1 MLIINLIAIILIIF
15 GVFVIFELSPEKIG
29 SDLLSFLNKDKTL
42 KQRVKI
48 AQGKA
53 KKSKLQTALSD
64 MYGALKATNS
74 ENKFAVLI
82 SVSVLGLVAGCVF
95 AALIGNIIIVPVFAL
110 VSFVLPYGYAKG
122 LASSY
127 NKQLSEELET
137 ALSIITT
144 SYISNED
151 IIYAIENSIDHIR
164 QPVKQVF
171 KEFLG
176 KTKLIN
182 SNVKLAI
189 AQMKDNVNNEV
200 FWEWCDNLIECQDNI
215 TLKHTLQ
222 PLTARLA
229 DIRIVNAELTVMLS
243 SPRKEYITMLIML
256 FANIPLL
263 YLLNKEWCM
272 TLFETF
278 AGQLVL
284 GITAIVCVIT
294 AILCYK
300 FTQPIEFKR

>member
-1 MLIINLIAIILIIF
+1 MLLINLVSVILIIF
-15 GVFVIFELSPEKIG
+15 GISVLFGLTPERIGNDLIAFLRKEKSLSHQIK
-29 SDLLSFLNKDKTL
+29 
-42 KQRVKI
+42 V
-48 AQGKA
+48 AQGKI
-53 KKSKLQTALSD
+53 KKSKLQTALNE
-64 MYGALKATNS
+64 MYNALKATGS

-82 SVSVLGLVAGCVF
+82 SLSAIGMIVGCLF
-95 AALIGNIIIVPVFAL
+95 AAMIGNIIFVPAFVMI
-110 VSFVLPYGYAKG
+110 SFILPYGYAKM
-122 LASSY
+122 LATAY
-127 NKQLSEELET
+127 HKHMADELET

-151 IIYAIENSIDHIR
+151 IIYAVESSIDHIR
-164 QPVKQVF
+164 QPVKEVF

-189 AQMKDNVNNEV
+189 SQMKNGINNEI
-200 FWEWCDNLIECQDNI
+200 FAEWCDNLIECQDNI

-229 DIRIVNAELTVMLS
+229 DVRIVNAELSVLMA
-243 SPRKEYITMLIML
+243 SPRREYATMLVL
-256 FANIPLL
+256 LLGNIPLL

-272 TLFETF
+272 SLFETF

-284 GITAIVCVIT
+284 GATSIVIMITG
-294 AILCYK
+294 ILCYK
-300 FTQPIEFKR
+300 FTQPIEFRR

>member
-1 MLIINLIAIILIIF
+1 MIF
-15 GVFVIFELSPEKIG
+15 GVFVIFGLTPEQIG
-29 SDLLSFLNKDKTL
+29 NDLLVLLRKDKSL
-42 KQRVKI
+42 AYKVKL

-53 KKSKLQTALSD
+53 KKSKLQSALNE
-64 MYGALKATNS
+64 MYNALKATGS

-82 SVSVLGLVAGCVF
+82 SISALGLIAGCLF
-95 AALIGNIIIVPVFAL
+95 AAIIGNIIFVPAFAMI
-110 VSFVLPYGYAKG
+110 SFILPYGYAKM
-122 LASSY
+122 LASAY
-127 NKQLSEELET
+127 HKQLADELET

-144 SYISNED
+144 SYISNENL
-151 IIYAIENSIDHIR
+151 IHAVESSIDHIR

-171 KEFLG
+171 KEFIG

-189 AQMKDNVNNEV
+189 TQMKDSIDNEI
-200 FWEWCDNLIECQDNI
+200 FKEWCDNLIECQDNI

-229 DIRIVNAELTVMLS
+229 DVRIVNAELAVMMA
-243 SPRKEYITMLIML
+243 SPRREYAMMLVL
-256 FANIPLL
+256 LLGNIPLL

-272 TLFETF
+272 ALFETF

-284 GITAIVCVIT
+284 GITSIVIMIT
-294 AILCYK
+294 GILCYK

>member
-1 MLIINLIAIILIIF
+1 MLLIKLIEVILMIF
-15 GVFVIFELSPEKIG
+15 GVFVIFGLTPEQIG
-29 SDLLSFLNKDKTL
+29 NDLLVLLRKDKSL
-42 KQRVKI
+42 AYKVKL

-53 KKSKLQTALSD
+53 KKSKLQSALNE
-64 MYGALKATNS
+64 MYNALKATGS

-82 SVSVLGLVAGCVF
+82 SISALGLIAGCLF
-95 AALIGNIIIVPVFAL
+95 AAIIGNIIFVPAFAMI
-110 VSFVLPYGYAKG
+110 SFILPYGYAKM
-122 LASSY
+122 LASAY
-127 NKQLSEELET
+127 HKQLADELET

-144 SYISNED
+144 SYISNENL
-151 IIYAIENSIDHIR
+151 IHAVESSIDHIR

-171 KEFLG
+171 KEFIG

-189 AQMKDNVNNEV
+189 TQMKDSIDNEI
-200 FWEWCDNLIECQDNI
+200 FKEWCDNLIECQDNI

-229 DIRIVNAELTVMLS
+229 DVRIVNAELAVMMA
-243 SPRKEYITMLIML
+243 SPRREYAMMLVL
-256 FANIPLL
+256 LLGNIPLL

-272 TLFETF
+272 ALFETF

-284 GITAIVCVIT
+284 GITSIVIMIT
-294 AILCYK
+294 GILCYK

>member
-1 MLIINLIAIILIIF
+1 MMIINLIAMSLLIF
-15 GVFVIFELSPEKIG
+15 GIFVIFGLTPERIG
-29 SDLLSFLNKDKTL
+29 NDLLMLLRKDKSL
-42 KQRVKI
+42 KHKIRV

-53 KKSKLQTALSD
+53 KKSKLQLALNEIQN
-64 MYGALKATNS
+64 ALKATGS

-82 SVSVLGLVAGCVF
+82 SISAIGLIAGCVF
-95 AALIGNIIIVPVFAL
+95 AAIIGNIVFVPAFAL
-110 VSFVLPYGYAKG
+110 ISFVLPYAYAKV
-122 LASSY
+122 LAAAY
-127 NKQLSEELET
+127 HKQLSEELET
-137 ALSIITT
+137 ALSIIMT
-144 SYISNED
+144 SYMGNED
-151 IIYAIENSIDHIR
+151 IIHAVESSITHIH

-176 KTKLIN
+176 KTKMIN

-189 AQMKDNVNNEV
+189 IQMKDSINNEI
-200 FWEWCDNLIECQDNI
+200 FHEWCENLVECQDNI

-229 DIRIVNAELTVMLS
+229 DVRIVNAELEVMMA
-243 SPRKEYITMLIML
+243 SPRREYATMLVLL
-256 FANIPLL
+256 FGNIPLL

-284 GITAIVCVIT
+284 GITAIVIVIT
-294 AILCYK
+294 GILCFK
-300 FTQPIEFKR
+300 FTQPIEFRR

>member
-1 MLIINLIAIILIIF
+1 MLVKVIAIVLMIF
-15 GVFVIFELSPEKIG
+15 GICVVLGLTPERIG
-29 SDLLSFLNKDKTL
+29 NDLLTL
-42 KQRVKI
+42 LHKEKSLKYKVRL

-53 KKSKLQTALSD
+53 KKSRLQAALNE
-64 MYGALKATNS
+64 MHNALKATGS

-82 SVSVLGLVAGCVF
+82 SVSAIGLVAGCLF
-95 AALIGNIIIVPVFAL
+95 AAMIGNIVFVPAFAMI
-110 VSFVLPYGYAKG
+110 SFILPYGYAKM
-122 LASSY
+122 LASAY

-151 IIYAIENSIDHIR
+151 IIHAVESSIDHIR

-189 AQMKDNVNNEV
+189 SQMKDSINNEI
-200 FWEWCDNLIECQDNI
+200 FHEWCDNLVDCQDNI

-222 PLTARLA
+222 PLTSRLA
-229 DIRIVNAELTVMLS
+229 DVRIVNAELAVMLS
-243 SPRKEYITMLIML
+243 SPRREYITMLIMML
-256 FANIPLL
+256 ANIPMLL
-263 YLLNKEWCM
+263 LINRDWGM
-272 TLFETF
+272 VLFETF

-284 GITAIVCVIT
+284 GITAMVCVVT
-294 AILCYK
+294 GLMCYK

>member
-1 MLIINLIAIILIIF
+1 MILFNLIAIILIIF
-15 GVFVIFELSPEKIG
+15 GVFIMFGLSPEQIG
-29 SDLLSFLNKDKTL
+29 NDLL
-42 KQRVKI
+42 KI
-48 AQGKA
+48 MYKEKSLQYKVRTAQGKV
-53 KKSKLQTALSD
+53 KKSKIQTALSD
-64 MYGALKATNS
+64 IYGALKATNS
-74 ENKFAVLI
+74 ENKFAALI
-82 SVSVLGLVAGCVF
+82 SASVLGLIAGCLF

-110 VSFVLPYGYAKG
+110 VSFILPYGYAKG

-127 NKQLSEELET
+127 NKHLSDELET

-151 IIYAIENSIDHIR
+151 IIYAIENSINHIR

-189 AQMKDNVNNEV
+189 AQMKDSVNNEV
-200 FWEWCDNLIECQDNI
+200 FKEWCDNLIECQDNI

-229 DIRIVNAELTVMLS
+229 DIRIVNAELAVMLS

-263 YLLNKEWCM
+263 YLLNREWCM

-284 GITAIVCVIT
+284 GITAIVCMIT

>member
-1 MLIINLIAIILIIF
+1 MINLIAMCLLIF
-15 GVFVIFELSPEKIG
+15 GIFVILGLTPERIG
-29 SDLLSFLNKDKTL
+29 NDLLVLLRKDKSL
-42 KQRVKI
+42 KHKIRV

-53 KKSKLQTALSD
+53 RKSKLQLALNE
-64 MYGALKATNS
+64 MHNALKATGS
-74 ENKFAVLI
+74 ENKFALLI
-82 SVSVLGLVAGCVF
+82 SVSAIGFVAGCMLAGLV
-95 AALIGNIIIVPVFAL
+95 GNIIFVPAVAL
-110 VSFVLPYGYAKG
+110 ISFVLPFGYAKL
-122 LASSY
+122 LAAAY

-137 ALSIITT
+137 ALAIITT

-151 IIYAIENSIDHIR
+151 IIHAVESNIAHIR
-164 QPVKQVF
+164 QPVKEVF

-189 AQMKDNVNNEV
+189 SQMKDSINNEI
-200 FWEWCDNLIECQDNI
+200 FCEWCDNLVECQDNI

-229 DIRIVNAELTVMLS
+229 DVRIVNAELEVMMA
-243 SPRKEYITMLIML
+243 SPRREYATMLVLL
-256 FANIPLL
+256 FGNIPLL

-284 GITAIVCVIT
+284 GVTAIVIVIT
-294 AILCYK
+294 GILCFK
-300 FTQPIEFKR
+300 FTQPIEFRR

>member
-1 MLIINLIAIILIIF
+1 MIIIKLTAIILIIF
-15 GVFVIFELSPEKIG
+15 GITVIFELSPEQIG
-29 SDLLSFLNKDKTL
+29 SDLLTLLHRDKSL
-42 KQRVKI
+42 KQMVKS

-53 KKSKLQTALSD
+53 KKSKLQRALSD
-64 MYGALKATNS
+64 MREAMKATGS

-82 SVSVLGLVAGCVF
+82 SISVVGLVVGSLF
-95 AALIGNIIIVPVFAL
+95 AAMIGNVIFIPTFAL
-110 VSFVLPYGYAKG
+110 VSFVLPYGYAKA
-122 LASSY
+122 LAAAY
-127 NKQLSEELET
+127 NKQFANELET

-144 SYISNED
+144 SYISNQD
-151 IIYAIENSIDHIR
+151 IIFAVENSIDHIR

-189 AQMKDNVNNEV
+189 SQMKDSVNNEV
-200 FWEWCDNLIECQDNI
+200 FHEWCDNLIACQDNI

-222 PLTARLA
+222 PVTARLA
-229 DIRIVNAELTVMLS
+229 DIRIVNAELAVMLA
-243 SPRKEYITMLIML
+243 SPRKEYVMMLILL

-272 TLFETF
+272 ALFETF

-284 GITAIVCVIT
+284 GLTAIVCVIT